1 MESIP
6 ALRPGQILKGPLFNE
21 LMRVETV
28 EAIDEGYWAVGLV
41 GTKSSQHREVFLSA
55 RELAELTILDFSG
68 QFNGDARLFRLGLQ
82 AYALGIAYE
91 FDPLGVTQLAGGHS
105 GDEPSNGGWPPG
117 GLASYQL
124 TPVCNRYT

>member
-6 ALRPGQILKGPLFNE
+6 ALRSGQILKGPLFNE

-91 FDPLGVTQLAGGHS
+91 FDPYLGCPSLA
-105 GDEPSNGGWPPG
+105 
-117 GLASYQL
+117 L
-124 TPVCNRYT
+124 TRCRTSSKRFTTTC